1 MRIRFE
7 MKALYLLLSLL
18 CTSKVNARNA
28 PRLSSYNIDTS
39 QITVSGLSSGGFF
52 AVQFHVAYSKII
64 RGVGVIAG
72 GPFWC
77 ARDNVKIATGP
88 CLTQPN
94 LISVG
99 YLATITYSSAA
110 TFVIDPVQNMQNS
123 QVYLLSGK
131 YDSVVVPGV
140 VKKLEEY
147 YSDFVTDGNI
157 TSVYTLPAEH
167 CFPTDDYGDSCTR
180 LGSPYI
186 CNCNFSAAHEILKHV
201 YPGSPNLKPSYQPEN
216 LFSFDQSEFTTLFT
230 IMDSVGYIYVPTA
243 CQSKKTPCRLHIAF
257 HGCRQGKV
265 YLGDEYAAHTG
276 YGEYAEGLN
285 TIVIFPQADNS
296 TLNPNGCWDWWG
308 FTSPAYASKL
318 GLQMMSIRQMIE
330 RVALI

>member
-1 MRIRFE
+1 MQFVFV
-7 MKALYLLLSLL
+7 LLSLV
-18 CTSKVNARNA
+18 CVTRANRNNLK
-28 PRLSSYNIDTS
+28 LSSYNIDTS
-39 QITVSGLSSGGFF
+39 QITISGFSSGGFF

-64 RGVGVIAG
+64 RGAGVVAG

-77 ARDNVKIATGP
+77 AENNITRGLGP
-88 CLTQPN
+88 CIKQPDEIPIQLLT
-94 LISVG
+94 
-99 YLATITYSSAA
+99 TITNTLAA
-110 TFVIDPVQNMQNS
+110 TNAVDPVENLKHS
-123 QVYLLSGK
+123 QIYLLSGK
-131 YDSVVVPGV
+131 YDSVVLPGA

-201 YPGSPNLKPSYQPEN
+201 YPGSPDLKPSYQPEN
-216 LFSFDQSEFTTLFT
+216 LFSFNQSEFIFGGLTS
-230 IMDSVGYIYVPTA
+230 MDPTGYIYVPTA

-257 HGCRQGKV
+257 HGCNEGRV

-285 TIVIFPQADNS
+285 TIVIFPQI
-296 TLNPNGCWDWWG
+296 TNPNYNSKGCWDWVG
-308 FTSPAYASKL
+308 YSSPAYATKF
-318 GLQMMSIRQMIE
+318 GPQMISIRKIVE
-330 RVALI
+330 RVARV

>member
-1 MRIRFE
+1 MRINLE
-7 MKALYLLLSLL
+7 MKVLCLLLSLL
-18 CTSKVNARNA
+18 CTTKVNAGDA

-77 ARDNVKIATGP
+77 AQNNVKIALGA
-88 CLTQPN
+88 CADQPN
-94 LISVG
+94 LIPLG
-99 YLATITYSSAA
+99 YLTTITYSSAA
-110 TFVIDPVQNMQNS
+110 TFVIDPVQNMLHS
-123 QVYLLSGK
+123 QVYLLAGK

-147 YSDFVTDGNI
+147 YSKFVIAGNI
-157 TSVYTLPAEH
+157 TSMYSLPAEH
-167 CFPTDDYGDSCTR
+167 CFPTNDYGGNCTH
-180 LGSPYI
+180 LSLPYI

-201 YPGSPNLKPSYQPEN
+201 YPGSPDLKPSYRPEN
-216 LFSFDQSEFTTLFT
+216 LFTFDQSEFTTLFT
-230 IMDSVGYIYVPTA
+230 IMDSIGYIYVPTA
-243 CQSKKTPCRLHIAF
+243 CQSKKIPCRLHIAF
-257 HGCRQGKV
+257 HGCRQGRM

-285 TIVIFPQADNS
+285 TIVIFPQVDNS
-296 TLNPNGCWDWWG
+296 TLNPHGCWDWWG
-308 FTSPAYASKL
+308 YTSPAYASKL
-318 GLQMMSIRQMIE
+318 GLQMISVRQVVE
-330 RVALI
+330 RVARI